1 MKQGLIAVL
10 LFVMSLGVA
19 RAEEQDPR
27 LRVASLRTQLAANY
41 YTRGQYGV
49 ALEELKNALLAKP
62 DYALA
67 YNVQGL
73 VYTDLNELDTADKS
87 FRRALDI
94 DSNQPD
100 INHNYGWFLCNKRD
114 RASESLRY
122 FVTAL
127 KNPLYD
133 HPERSLQQGGLCAIK
148 AGDLKQ
154 AEDYLRKADRSQPDN
169 AITLLGL
176 AQLAYTRGEFENA
189 RVLLARQARLG
200 TPESGALWLNI
211 RNEHRLGNSEAEAGF
226 AKELKSRFPG
236 SEEARRLANGQ
247 YD

>member
-1 MKQGLIAVL
+1 MFAVL
-10 LFVMSLGVA
+10 LFVLSLGMV

-27 LRVASLRTQLAANY
+27 LKVASLRTQLAASY
-41 YTRGQYGV
+41 YSRGQYGV
-49 ALEELKNALLAKP
+49 ALEELKSALLAKP

-94 DSNQPD
+94 DSRDPD
-100 INHNYGWFLCNKRD
+100 INHNFGWFLCNKRNL
-114 RASESLRY
+114 AAESLRY
-122 FVTAL
+122 FANAL

-133 HPERSLQQGGLCAIK
+133 RPEKSLQQAGLCSIK
-148 AGDLKQ
+148 AGELRQ
-154 AEDYLRKADRSQPDN
+154 AEDFLRKADRAQADN
-169 AITLLGL
+169 PGTLLGL
-176 AQLAYTRGEFENA
+176 AQLAFARAEYDST

-200 TPESGALWLNI
+200 TPAAEALWLNV
-211 RNEHRLGNSEAEAGF
+211 RNERRLGNSEAEAGY
-226 AKELKSRFPG
+226 AKELKSRFPN